1 MDDIIHRLYE
11 AYITWAGTIPDL
23 KLITIIRLTLLFA
36 VPTAIYYWAFISG
49 RREGFGR
56 FLASVLAD
64 GLILAIVIRVPHDVT
79 ARAWILTVCVLL
91 LAYLPG
97 VHPFFVYREAGR
109 QKRLRTGLYV
119 LMGILLLAGL
129 LWS

>member
-1 MDDIIHRLYE
+1 MEDMFHRGYE
-11 AYITWAGTIPDL
+11 AYIVLAGNIPDA

-56 FLASVLAD
+56 FIAAVLAD
-64 GLILAIVIRVPHDVT
+64 GLILATTIRVPYDIT
-79 ARAWILTVCVLL
+79 AKAWILTVCVLL

-97 VHPFFVYREAGR
+97 VHPFFVYKEAGR
-109 QKRLRTGLYV
+109 QRRLKMGLYV
-119 LMGILLLAGL
+119 LMGTLLVIGM